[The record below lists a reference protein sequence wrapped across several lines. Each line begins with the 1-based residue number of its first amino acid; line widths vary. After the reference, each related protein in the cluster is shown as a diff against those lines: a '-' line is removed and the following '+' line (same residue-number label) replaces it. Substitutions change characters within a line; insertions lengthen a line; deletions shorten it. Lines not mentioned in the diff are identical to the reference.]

1 MGPIIRR
8 HKGYIDKFM
17 GDGVMALFPKHPGD
31 AVSSA
36 IAMQQELHSYNAT
49 ARDTGLH
56 EINIGIGLNTG
67 DMMLGTLGEANRME
81 GSVISDAVNLASR
94 LEGLTKIYGAGILV
108 SDVTHDASAGE
119 FVSRRVD
126 IVAVKGKEKPVGIYE
141 IIDGE
146 PDTSRLL
153 KEKTLVSFS
162 DGVSYYQTQNFEKAA
177 DCFKTVLG
185 TNADDLTADLYL
197 ARCQTLLREGW
208 DQASWDGIE
217 RLQIK

>member
-1 MGPIIRR
+1 
-8 HKGYIDKFM
+8 
-17 GDGVMALFPKHPGD
+17 
-31 AVSSA
+31 
-36 IAMQQELHSYNAT
+36 
-49 ARDTGLH
+49 
-56 EINIGIGLNTG
+56 
-67 DMMLGTLGEANRME
+67 MMLGTLGEANRME

-162 DGVSYYQTQNFEKAA
+162 DGISYYQTQNFEKAA

>member
-1 MGPIIRR
+1 MTSIP
-8 HKGYIDKFM
+8 
-17 GDGVMALFPKHPGD
+17 
-31 AVSSA
+31 
-36 IAMQQELHSYNAT
+36 
-49 ARDTGLH
+49 
-56 EINIGIGLNTG
+56 
-67 DMMLGTLGEANRME
+67 
-81 GSVISDAVNLASR
+81 
-94 LEGLTKIYGAGILV
+94 
-108 SDVTHDASAGE
+108 
-119 FVSRRVD
+119 
-126 IVAVKGKEKPVGIYE
+126 E